1 VFARAAL
8 VSGGG
13 ERPPQ
18 NGTIVNQHLYTV
30 PEVMDSLRLGR
41 ARVYDLIRSGQ
52 LSSVRIG
59 SSRRIPA
66 TALDEFWRHFWRHP
80 VSSP

>member
-1 VFARAAL
+1 MSARAAFI
-8 VSGGG
+8 SDGG

-18 NGTIVNQHLYTV
+18 KGTTVNPHLYTV

-41 ARVYDLIRSGQ
+41 TRVYDLIRTGQ

-66 TALDEFWRHFWRHP
+66 TAVDEFLATLLEASR
-80 VSSP
+80 V